1 MTIDK
6 YLHFG
11 ASFVLTLALST
22 VLPFGY
28 AAAAVLLI
36 GMLKELYDYRHP
48 LMHTAD
54 WKDFAADLGGVVA
67 AVSIV
72 LLT

>member
-28 AAAAVLLI
+28 AAAVVLLI
-36 GMLKELYDYRHP
+36 GVLKEIYDYKHP
-48 LMHTAD
+48 LTRNAD
-54 WKDFAADLGGVVA
+54 WKDLAADLGGVVA
-67 AVSIV
+67 AIPAV